1 MRVLL
6 ANPYV
11 LREDGH
17 EMRFMHLYPPL
28 GTLYV
33 ASSLIDA
40 GHEVRVLDATFEPSA
55 EALEPLL
62 ASWRPAVVGVYTTF
76 LSKANALAMGDA
88 ARSRGMLAIA
98 GGPDANVEPEA
109 YLAHFDAVVM
119 GEGER
124 TMREVVAAVAEGREW
139 RGVAGLA
146 VLREGVVVR
155 TAARPRIQD
164 LDAMPL
170 PARHLVDMARYER
183 AWRSRHGY
191 FSTSITAS
199 RGCPYACNFCS
210 RPIFGSLYR
219 ARSVAGVVAEL
230 LAIEGAFHPDR
241 VWFTDDIL
249 AIDRDWIVALCD
261 AIRGAGL
268 DMEYHALCRADLM
281 DDEVLAA
288 MRAAGFRQVY
298 YGVESGSQCVLDAM
312 NKRTTV
318 EGLRRASKAT
328 RRAGIDQH
336 WFIMLG
342 YPGETRRD
350 VEATIALLLE
360 MAPDSF
366 STTVAYPIKGTR
378 LYDQVERDLT
388 ASAWRQSVDV
398 RLMFKNRYPRL
409 FYRWTIL
416 RMRTSM
422 MLRRRVAG
430 PGSVVM
436 RLYDRACRAVSVL
449 LAGERGELGGP

>member
-1 MRVLL
+1 
-6 ANPYV
+6 
-11 LREDGH
+11 
-17 EMRFMHLYPPL
+17 MRFMHLYPPL

-33 ASSLIDA
+33 ASSLIQA
-40 GHEVRVLDATFEPSA
+40 GHEVRFFDATFEPSA
-55 EALEPLL
+55 GALAPVME
-62 ASWRPAVVGVYTTF
+62 SWRPGIVGVYTTF
-76 LSKANALAMGDA
+76 LSKANASAMGDA
-88 ARSRGMLAIA
+88 ARSRDLVAIA

-109 YLAHFDAVVM
+109 YLAHFDAVVL
-119 GEGER
+119 GEGEL
-124 TMREVVAAVAEGREW
+124 TMLEVVSAVAEGREW

-146 VLREGVVVR
+146 LLRDGRLAR
-155 TAARPRIQD
+155 TAARPRVQD
-164 LDAMPL
+164 LDALPP

-183 AWRSRHGY
+183 AWRSRHGD
-191 FSTSITAS
+191 FSTSMTAS
-199 RGCPYACNFCS
+199 RGCPYGCNFCS
-210 RPIFGSLYR
+210 RPIFGPLYR
-219 ARSVAGVVAEL
+219 ARSVAAVVEEL
-230 LAIEGAFHPDR
+230 ASLGATYRPDR

-249 AIDRDWIVALCD
+249 AIDREWILSLCE
-261 AIRGAGL
+261 AIRGADLG
-268 DMEYHALCRADLM
+268 MGYHALCRADLM
-281 DDEVLAA
+281 DDEVLSA

-312 NKRTTV
+312 DKRTTV
-318 EGLRRASKAT
+318 EGLRRASAAT
-328 RRAGIDQH
+328 RSAGIDQH

-342 YPGETRRD
+342 YPGETQRD

-378 LYDQVERDLT
+378 LYSDVERDLT

-398 RLMFKNRYPRL
+398 QLMFKNRYPRL

-430 PGSVVM
+430 PGSAAM
-436 RLYDRACRAVSVL
+436 RLYDRACRAVSIL
-449 LAGERGELGGP
+449 LAGERGAWGGP